1 MTSTRLPT
9 KKATTLSK
17 IYLGTI
23 CLGTI
28 CLASVVGSLP
38 FVPSAFAQYGLGLS
52 KSAGS
57 GGATRGS
64 LPQITMLVPED
75 GAKTLASRPTFY
87 WYIAPPEIAPTS
99 LTTLPK
105 RDDGTNSFKITFILR
120 DSNQLSA
127 KSVFAA
133 EGKADKSGLYKFTLP
148 EGAPELVAGKLQ
160 RWQIR
165 WQTSGSQVDVNA
177 AIRRDD
183 DPVVLKAIAEA
194 KDDLQQAR
202 IYAKNAYWYDAINA
216 YTNWL
221 SKNPKDDVARTE
233 RNDLL
238 KEGFKT
244 HSAFSKELEGNFTKL
259 LSKLDESKSATSIVL
274 QPKNRR

>member
-1 MTSTRLPT
+1 MTSTRLLT
-9 KKATTLSK
+9 KKVTTLSK

-38 FVPSAFAQYGLGLS
+38 FTPSAFAQYGLGLS

-99 LTTLPK
+99 LTTVPK
-105 RDDGTNSFKITFILR
+105 RDDTNSFKITFILR
-120 DSNQLSA
+120 DGNQLSA

-165 WQTSGSQVDVNA
+165 WQTTGSQVDVNA

-183 DPVVLKAIAEA
+183 DPMVLKAIAEA

-244 HSAFSKELEGNFTKL
+244 HSAFSKELESNFTKL

-274 QPKNRR
+274 KPKNRR